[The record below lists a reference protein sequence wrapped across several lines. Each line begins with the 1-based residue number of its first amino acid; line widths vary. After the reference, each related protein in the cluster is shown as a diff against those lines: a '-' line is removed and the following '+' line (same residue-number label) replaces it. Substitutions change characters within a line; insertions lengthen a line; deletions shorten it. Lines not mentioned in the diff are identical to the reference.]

1 MEAAKGDFMLIDYID
16 IILKKRKPILIASSI
31 AALISTILF
40 FFVID
45 PVFLSFGTI
54 KSAESGGSLSG
65 LIGSSAIP
73 DLGDLSEIAGST
85 TISKELALYETI
97 ITSRRCLE
105 ETILRYGLMEENDY
119 KYMQDAI
126 KDFRENILVIKKDKV
141 AGTMEIG
148 VYDKDPN
155 KAKEMTDYL
164 IYQLNKINIE
174 MNVQNARD
182 NKLFIEERYNLVN
195 NDLKQV
201 EDSLTEFQNKYGIS
215 PDYQIQAALKAEVE
229 LEAEIKAEEVKL
241 ELLKKILST
250 DQTEVFAQEDKINA
264 LKKQLSE
271 IQNNSFE
278 DSRLNIKGGPQVIM
292 NFLRLKR
299 NVEIQN
305 KIISTLIPLLEKSKI
320 DEKRETPTIVVLDN
334 PFLPERKSKPKRITS
349 IVLFTFVIFSF
360 TSIFYILKEKLSSF
374 FEFIKTRL

>member
-1 MEAAKGDFMLIDYID
+1 
-16 IILKKRKPILIASSI
+16 
-31 AALISTILF
+31 
-40 FFVID
+40 
-45 PVFLSFGTI
+45 
-54 KSAESGGSLSG
+54 
-65 LIGSSAIP
+65 
-73 DLGDLSEIAGST
+73 
-85 TISKELALYETI
+85 
-97 ITSRRCLE
+97 
-105 ETILRYGLMEENDY
+105 
-119 KYMQDAI
+119 
-126 KDFRENILVIKKDKV
+126 VIKKDKV